1 MLDPAII
8 DAMVSSGCSVET
20 LAAAVKAAAII
31 DKEKVLERRHY
42 DTMRQRAWRQ
52 KKKDEQNQQERHCDL
67 PLQTVTSPSSPLS
80 SSCSS
85 IPQPLIP
92 TSTRP
97 ASPYS
102 DAIPFFI

>member
-80 SSCSS
+80 FPHLSH
-85 IPQPLIP
+85 L
-92 TSTRP
+92 
-97 ASPYS
+97 
-102 DAIPFFI
+102 